1 MATYMDAVNG
11 KHTNGHEQGVNS
23 HKVRYVHIVQV
34 HPVELNL
41 PNLHK
46 VKAEREFATKE
57 EAESEVRKWNALHE
71 LLTRG
76 SVTEK
81 AVYLGRV
88 NHETGELE

>member
-23 HKVRYVHIVQV
+23 VQVRYVHIVQV
-34 HPVELNL
+34 HPVELGL
-41 PNLHK
+41 PNLYK
-46 VKAEREFATKE
+46 VKTEREFNTQESA
-57 EAESEVRKWNALHE
+57 EAYVLAYNKNFDAGIRAH
-71 LLTRG
+71 
-76 SVTEK
+76 K